1 MKYLYT
7 GRFSTHKA
15 NLEGVI
21 NVIRTF
27 KLDNLMKRLVL
38 KYDYILTHEVTD
50 KTEENKERD
59 EFCKTKF

>member
-1 MKYLYT
+1 
-7 GRFSTHKA
+7 
-15 NLEGVI
+15 
-21 NVIRTF
+21 
-27 KLDNLMKRLVL
+27 MKRLVL